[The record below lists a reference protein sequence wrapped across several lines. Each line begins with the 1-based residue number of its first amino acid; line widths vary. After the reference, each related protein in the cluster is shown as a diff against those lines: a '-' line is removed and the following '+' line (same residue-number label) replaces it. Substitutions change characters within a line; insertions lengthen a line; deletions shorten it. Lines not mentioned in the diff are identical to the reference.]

1 MQTYVQLQQSIS
13 TWLKREDL
21 SAEIQSFIVLA
32 EADLR
37 RRLRHQKMLTR
48 TTLTIDAEREDLPV
62 DWVATKSLRLT
73 DTIGQATFPAYL
85 GQEEMDDMGLS
96 SSATGLP
103 RFFTY
108 EGTSIV
114 FAPTPDTAYTA
125 RLIYY
130 KALPAL
136 SDAAPSNWLL
146 AESPD
151 LYLYGALKHAQPYLM
166 DDQRWAGFSTQYEVA
181 LREAQRA
188 GHVDTVSGTPAPS
201 PRPRTTR

>member
-37 RRLRHQKMLTR
+37 RRFRCQRMLTK
-48 TTLTIDAEREDLPV
+48 TTLTVDGERESLPS
-62 DWVATKSLRLT
+62 DWLATKSLRLV
-73 DTIGQATFPAYL
+73 DTVGQAFFLEYVT
-85 GQEEMDDMGLS
+85 QEELDQMGLAS
-96 SSATGLP
+96 SVTGLP
-103 RFFTY
+103 RYFTH
-108 EGTSIV
+108 EGESFV
-114 FAPTPDTAYTA
+114 FSPVPDTAYTA
-125 RLIYY
+125 HLIYY

-136 SDAAPSNWLL
+136 SDAAPTNWLL
-146 AESPD
+146 TESPD

-166 DDQRWAGFSTQYEVA
+166 DDQRWAGFSTQYEAA